1 VIDAS
6 PAHSGI
12 SATAQ
17 TSGQLSI
24 SALPG
29 IPLVNPG
36 DDLTGIICDGLQQS
50 GITLLDG
57 DILVL
62 AQKIVSKSEGRYAAL
77 DSVTP
82 SAAAIELA
90 KEVDKDPRLVE
101 LILSESKD
109 VVRKRK
115 GVLIVEHNLGIVM
128 ANAGIDA
135 SNVEPLEGASSTD
148 AKQQVLL
155 LPKDPDSSCK
165 NLRDRLREKTG
176 ADVAIIINDSVGR
189 AWRNG
194 TVGMAIGTAG
204 IDALLDLNGRPD
216 LFDRPLQATQVGL
229 ADELASAASIVMG
242 QADEGRPAVHIR
254 GYAAKTGHG
263 NAQDLIRAQEQ
274 DLFR

>member
-1 VIDAS
+1 MDAS
-6 PAHSGI
+6 PVESG
-12 SATAQ
+12 AKTTTK

-24 SALPG
+24 AALPN

-36 DDLTGIICDGLQQS
+36 DDLTDIITNGLTDCS
-50 GITLLDG
+50 LTLQDG

-82 SAAAIELA
+82 SPAAIELA
-90 KEVDKDPRLVE
+90 EEVDKDPRLVE
-101 LILSESKD
+101 LILSESSD

-135 SNVEPLEGASSTD
+135 SNVEPLENENTGN

-165 NLRDRLREKTG
+165 ILRDSIREKTG
-176 ADVAIIINDSVGR
+176 ADVAVIINDSVGR

-254 GYAAKTGHG
+254 GYAARTGQG

>member
-1 VIDAS
+1 MDAPPTNS
-6 PAHSGI
+6 RIKA
-12 SATAQ
+12 ATQ

-36 DDLTGIICDGLQQS
+36 DDLTDIIYGGLLGS
-50 GITLLDG
+50 GITLQDG

-82 SAAAIELA
+82 SPAAIELA
-90 KEVDKDPRLVE
+90 EDVNKDPRLVE
-101 LILSESKD
+101 LILSESSD

-128 ANAGIDA
+128 ANAGIDS
-135 SNVEPLEGASSTD
+135 SNVEPLEGGTACN

-155 LPKDPDSSCK
+155 LPKDPDNSCK
-165 NLRDRLREKTG
+165 ILRNGLREKTH
-176 ADVAIIINDSVGR
+176 ADVAVIINDSVGR

-216 LFDRPLQATQVGL
+216 LFNRPLQATQVGL

-254 GYAAKTGHG
+254 GYGVRTGQG

>member
-1 VIDAS
+1 MDAS
-6 PAHSGI
+6 PTNSGKKT
-12 SATAQ
+12 ATQ
-17 TSGQLSI
+17 TGGQLSI
-24 SALPG
+24 SALSG

-36 DDLTGIICDGLQQS
+36 DDLTNIIGDGLLGC
-50 GITLLDG
+50 GITLQDG

-62 AQKIVSKSEGRYAAL
+62 AQKIVSKSEGRYVPL
-77 DSVTP
+77 DSVKP
-82 SAAAIELA
+82 SPAAIELA
-90 KEVDKDPRLVE
+90 EEVDKDPRLVE
-101 LILSESKD
+101 LILSESKE
-109 VVRKRK
+109 VIRKRK

-135 SNVEPLEGASSTD
+135 SNVEPLENDTERD

-155 LPKDPDSSCK
+155 LPKDPDRSC
-165 NLRDRLREKTG
+165 NILRGRIREKTG
-176 ADVAIIINDSVGR
+176 ADVAIVINDSVGR

-254 GYAAKTGHG
+254 GYDVRTGQG

>member
-1 VIDAS
+1 MDAS
-6 PAHSGI
+6 PARTDNV
-12 SATAQ
+12 ATNQAA
-17 TSGQLSI
+17 SQLSI
-24 SALPG
+24 TALPG

-36 DDLTGIICDGLQQS
+36 DDLTEIICNGLKEC
-50 GITLLDG
+50 GTTLMDG

-77 DSVTP
+77 ESVSPT
-82 SAAAIELA
+82 AAAMELA
-90 KEVDKDPRLVE
+90 EEVDKDPRLVE
-101 LILSESKD
+101 LILSESKT

-135 SNVEPLEGASSTD
+135 SNVEPLENHKSGETT
-148 AKQQVLL
+148 QQVLL
-155 LPKDPDSSCK
+155 LPEKPDASCRI
-165 NLRDRLREKTG
+165 LRDHLQKKTG
-176 ADVAIIINDSVGR
+176 ANVAVIINDSVGR

-242 QADEGRPAVHIR
+242 QADEGRPVVHIR
-254 GYAAKTGHG
+254 GYRTASGNG
-263 NAQDLIRAQEQ
+263 NAQDLIRAEEQ

>member
-1 VIDAS
+1 MDAS
-6 PAHSGI
+6 PANSGI
-12 SATAQ
+12 KTAAQ
-17 TSGQLSI
+17 TGGQLSI
-24 SALPG
+24 SALPS

-36 DDLTGIICDGLQQS
+36 DDLAGIICDGLLRG
-50 GITLLDG
+50 GITLQDG

-77 DSVTP
+77 ESTTP
-82 SAAAIELA
+82 SPAALELA
-90 KEVDKDPRLVE
+90 EEVDKDPRLVE

-135 SNVEPLEGASSTD
+135 SNVEPLEGKHTD
-148 AKQQVLL
+148 DTKQQVLL
-155 LPKDPDSSCK
+155 LPKDPDRSCQT
-165 NLRDRLREKTG
+165 LRDSLHEKTG
-176 ADVAIIINDSVGR
+176 ADVAVIINDSVGR

-204 IDALLDLNGRPD
+204 IDALLDLNGHPD

-254 GYAAKTGHG
+254 GYSVRTGQG

>member
-1 VIDAS
+1 MDAS
-6 PAHSGI
+6 PVESG
-12 SATAQ
+12 AKTTTK

-24 SALPG
+24 AALPN

-36 DDLTGIICDGLQQS
+36 DDLTDIITNGLTDCS
-50 GITLLDG
+50 LTLQDG

-82 SAAAIELA
+82 SPAAIELA
-90 KEVDKDPRLVE
+90 EEVDKDPRLVE
-101 LILSESKD
+101 LILSESSD

-135 SNVEPLEGASSTD
+135 SNVEPLENENTGN

-165 NLRDRLREKTG
+165 ILRDRIREKTG
-176 ADVAIIINDSVGR
+176 ADVAVIINDSVGR

-254 GYAAKTGHG
+254 GYAARTGQG

>member
-1 VIDAS
+1 MMDAS
-6 PAHSGI
+6 PARTDNVAANH
-12 SATAQ
+12 TA
-17 TSGQLSI
+17 SQLSI

-29 IPLVNPG
+29 IPLINPG
-36 DDLTGIICDGLQQS
+36 DDLPGIIGSGLKDC
-50 GITLLDG
+50 GITLQDG

-77 DSVTP
+77 DAVSP

-90 KEVDKDPRLVE
+90 GEVDKDPRLVE
-101 LILSESKD
+101 LILSESKT

-135 SNVEPLEGASSTD
+135 SNVEPLEDNKSGEAT
-148 AKQQVLL
+148 QQVLL
-155 LPKDPDSSCK
+155 LPENPDASCK
-165 NLRDRLREKTG
+165 HLRDCCQKKTD
-176 ADVAIIINDSVGR
+176 ADIAVIINDSVGR

-204 IDALLDLNGRPD
+204 IDALLNLNGRPD

-229 ADELASAASIVMG
+229 ADELASAASVVMG
-242 QADEGRPAVHIR
+242 QAGEGRPVVHIR
-254 GYAAKTGHG
+254 GFRAASGQG
-263 NAQDLIRAQEQ
+263 NAKDLIRAEEQ

>member
-1 VIDAS
+1 MAS
-6 PAHSGI
+6 SPENLDIKAAAMTI
-12 SATAQ
+12 
-17 TSGQLSI
+17 GQLSI
-24 SALPG
+24 TALLN

-36 DDLTGIICDGLQQS
+36 DDLTNIIGNGLS
-50 GITLLDG
+50 DCGLTLQDG

-82 SAAAIELA
+82 SPAAIQLA
-90 KEVDKDPRLVE
+90 EEVDKDPRLVE
-101 LILSESKD
+101 LILSESKNII
-109 VVRKRK
+109 RKRK

-135 SNVEPLEGASSTD
+135 SNVEPLENED
-148 AKQQVLL
+148 AGDTKQQVLL
-155 LPKDPDSSCK
+155 LPKDPDANCAT
-165 NLRDRLREKTG
+165 LRDSLREKTG
-176 ADVAIIINDSVGR
+176 ADIAVIINDSVGR

-194 TVGMAIGTAG
+194 TVGLAIGTAG

-216 LFDRPLQATQVGL
+216 LFGRPLKATQVGL
-229 ADELASAASIVMG
+229 ADELAAAASIIMG

-254 GYAAKTGHG
+254 GYTVQTGQG

>member
-1 VIDAS
+1 MDAS
-6 PAHSGI
+6 PTNSEIDTA
-12 SATAQ
+12 AQ

-36 DDLTGIICDGLQQS
+36 DDIGSIICDGLLRC
-50 GITLLDG
+50 GITLQDG

-62 AQKIVSKSEGRYAAL
+62 AQKIVSKSEDRYAAL

-82 SAAAIELA
+82 SPAAIELA
-90 KEVDKDPRLVE
+90 KEVGKDSRLVE
-101 LILSESKD
+101 LILSESRG

-128 ANAGIDA
+128 ANAGIDS
-135 SNVEPLEGASSTD
+135 SNVEPLGGETEDD

-155 LPKDPDSSCK
+155 LPKDPDHSC
-165 NLRDRLREKTG
+165 NILRDRIREKTG
-176 ADVAIIINDSVGR
+176 ADIAVIINDSVGR

-216 LFDRPLQATQVGL
+216 LFDRPLQASQVGL

-254 GYAAKTGHG
+254 GYAARTGQG
-263 NAQDLIRAQEQ
+263 NAQDLIRTQEQ